1 MQLRTFLGGHPV
13 AVLIRLAVLSILA
26 GLVLSFFGITPRNF
40 FATLDDL
47 ARRLYD
53 LGFGAIDWLLEYL
66 VLGAMI
72 VVPIWLISRFL
83 RWRGIKTD

>member
-47 ARRLYD
+47 ARRIYD
-53 LGFGAIDWLLEYL
+53 LGFGAIEWIFEYL

-72 VVPIWLISRFL
+72 VVPLWLISRFL

>member
-47 ARRLYD
+47 ARRIYD

-72 VVPIWLISRFL
+72 VVPLWLISRFL